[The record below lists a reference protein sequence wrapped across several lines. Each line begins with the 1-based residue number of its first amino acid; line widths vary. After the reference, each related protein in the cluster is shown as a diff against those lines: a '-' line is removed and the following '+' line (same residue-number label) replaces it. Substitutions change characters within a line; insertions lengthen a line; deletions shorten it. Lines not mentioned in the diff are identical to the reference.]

1 MADSRH
7 ALICA
12 QLRKSDMHACCKTR
26 MFSQLR
32 ALCAHTCRPNFPVN
46 LPKDKTMSFVA
57 RYPGRC
63 ANTGAPIRPG
73 DTVRSVARGR
83 YALVARAEPAEPV
96 DPDLALA
103 ASIDPD
109 TAAAEPEASAAA
121 GRYLRQSMARG
132 VSDIWRSSTG
142 REFYR
147 NRRGLCEDAPCCG
160 CCNA

>member
-1 MADSRH
+1 LLWRENPAPKIGADNLEDRP
-7 ALICA
+7 
-12 QLRKSDMHACCKTR
+12 
-26 MFSQLR
+26 MF
-32 ALCAHTCRPNFPVN
+32 T
-46 LPKDKTMSFVA
+46 A
-57 RYPGRC
+57 RFPGRC

-83 YALVARAEPAEPV
+83 YALVSRAAEPADPV

-109 TAAAEPEASAAA
+109 TAAANPDAAAAA

-132 VSDIWRSSTG
+132 VSDIWRSSSG
-142 REFYR
+142 KEYYR

>member
-1 MADSRH
+1 MAF
-7 ALICA
+7 
-12 QLRKSDMHACCKTR
+12 T
-26 MFSQLR
+26 
-32 ALCAHTCRPNFPVN
+32 
-46 LPKDKTMSFVA
+46 A

-63 ANTGAPIRPG
+63 ANTGARIRPG

-83 YALVARAEPAEPV
+83 YALVSRAEPI

-121 GRYLRQSMARG
+121 GRYLRRSMARG

-142 REFYR
+142 KEYYR